1 MNNGGNMY
9 QTMNKITDMIVKD
22 ADNLNQLARV
32 VGTNTEN
39 LNLIATR
46 CLELEKRIKELE
58 SNDTTR
64 I

>member
-1 MNNGGNMY
+1 MY
-9 QTMNKITDMIVKD
+9 ETVNKITDMIVKD

-32 VGTNTEN
+32 VGTNTDN

-46 CLELEKRIKELE
+46 LLELEKRIKELE
-58 SNDTTR
+58 SNATAR

>member
-1 MNNGGNMY
+1 MY

-32 VGTNTEN
+32 VGTNTDN

-46 CLELEKRIKELE
+46 LLELEKRIKELE

>member
-1 MNNGGNMY
+1 MY
-9 QTMNKITDMIVKD
+9 QTMSKITDMIVKD

-32 VGTNTEN
+32 VGTNTDN

-46 CLELEKRIKELE
+46 LLELEKRIKELE

>member
-1 MNNGGNMY
+1 MY

-32 VGTNTEN
+32 VGTNTDN

-46 CLELEKRIKELE
+46 LLELEKRIKELE
-58 SNDTTR
+58 SNATAR

>member
-32 VGTNTEN
+32 VGTNTDN

-46 CLELEKRIKELE
+46 LLELEKRIKELE
-58 SNDTTR
+58 SNATAR

>member
-1 MNNGGNMY
+1 MY
-9 QTMNKITDMIVKD
+9 QTMNKITDIIVKD

-32 VGTNTEN
+32 VGTNTDN

-46 CLELEKRIKELE
+46 LLELEKRIKELE
-58 SNDTTR
+58 NNATAR

>member
-32 VGTNTEN
+32 VGTNTDN

-46 CLELEKRIKELE
+46 LLELEKRIKELE
-58 SNDTTR
+58 SNATTR

>member
-1 MNNGGNMY
+1 MY
-9 QTMNKITDMIVKD
+9 ETMNKITDMIVKD

-46 CLELEKRIKELE
+46 LLELEKRIKELE

>member
-1 MNNGGNMY
+1 MY
-9 QTMNKITDMIVKD
+9 QTMNKITDIIVKD

-46 CLELEKRIKELE
+46 LLELEKRIKELE
-58 SNDTTR
+58 SNATTR

>member
-9 QTMNKITDMIVKD
+9 QTMNKITDIIVKD

-32 VGTNTEN
+32 VGTNTDN

-46 CLELEKRIKELE
+46 LLELEKRIKELE

>member
-1 MNNGGNMY
+1 MY

-22 ADNLNQLARV
+22 ADNLNKFARV
-32 VGTNTEN
+32 VGTNSNN

-46 CLELEKRIKELE
+46 LLELEKRIKELE
-58 SNDTTR
+58 SNATTR